1 MNTMTDLGAIR
12 AGEPIHEKMRIGG
25 ERAGGSRVIEV
36 RNPYTGAV
44 VGTVP
49 KGTVEDIRR
58 AFAINL
64 AHIDEA
70 RPYRYER
77 HRGGLRVYWRSI
89 RVVAA

>member
-1 MNTMTDLGAIR
+1 VPADVLAR
-12 AGEPIHEKMRIGG
+12 AD
-25 ERAGGSRVIEV
+25 A
-36 RNPYTGAV
+36 TGDDF
-44 VGTVP
+44 
-49 KGTVEDIRR
+49 EIRR
-58 AFAINL
+58 TFAVNL

>member
-1 MNTMTDLGAIR
+1 MAMRRPAIVGEWPDAGVTFDVQRGTFEIPADVMARADL
-12 AGEPIHEKMRIGG
+12 
-25 ERAGGSRVIEV
+25 
-36 RNPYTGAV
+36 TGNDF
-44 VGTVP
+44 
-49 KGTVEDIRR
+49 EIRR

-77 HRGGLRVYWRSI
+77 HRGGLRIYWRSI